1 MRELA
6 ASRPSYGY
14 LRLHTLLRREGWEI
28 NRKRVYRLYKQEA
41 LELRHKKTRKKI
53 SRPRVIQPAA
63 QAPNERWSMDF
74 MSDSLYNGRRVR
86 VFTVVDHMSR
96 VSPCIEADSTF
107 PGKRV
112 VEALDRA
119 VERFGLPKTICV
131 DNGPEFVGRAL
142 DLWAHQKGVQLQFSR
157 PGKPT
162 DNAMIETFNAKVRAE
177 CLNQNWF
184 ESLDEAQKVLESWR
198 EQYNQERP
206 HRALGEQTPAEHLAQ
221 WKRQR
226 GL

>member
-1 MRELA
+1 MLYLRVGFRVSERRAIHALGYGRASMRYRQRKDPQDLLRRRMRELA
-6 ASRPSYGY
+6 ANRPSYGY

-53 SRPRVIQPAA
+53 SRPRVIEPAA

-96 VSPCIEADSTF
+96 ISPCIEADSTF

-112 VEALDRA
+112 VEALERA
-119 VERFGLPKTICV
+119 VQRFGLPKTICV

-142 DLWAHQKGVQLQFSR
+142 DRVPTGRGSPKG
-157 PGKPT
+157 G
-162 DNAMIETFNAKVRAE
+162 ETAI
-177 CLNQNWF
+177 F
-184 ESLDEAQKVLESWR
+184 EA
-198 EQYNQERP
+198 
-206 HRALGEQTPAEHLAQ
+206 
-221 WKRQR
+221 RQANR
-226 GL
+226 